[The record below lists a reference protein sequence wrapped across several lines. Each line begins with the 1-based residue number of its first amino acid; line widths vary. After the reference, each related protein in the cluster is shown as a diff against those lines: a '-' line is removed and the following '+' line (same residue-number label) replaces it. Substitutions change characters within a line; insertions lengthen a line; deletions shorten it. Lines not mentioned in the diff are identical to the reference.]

1 MWLLTLIPIPFI
13 LVITVITRHLT
24 NEHYVSDVVVIVA
37 DAVVNTVLHWDQF
50 RWAWTMN
57 NPKIYFSEPFFK
69 CILHAITNNSDP
81 ALKKCGESEIYAQ
94 RTQPDLKKDLKLFTT
109 KMSLPMQIMIISSI
123 IWIR

>member
-57 NPKIYFSEPFFK
+57 NPKIYFS
-69 CILHAITNNSDP
+69 
-81 ALKKCGESEIYAQ
+81 
-94 RTQPDLKKDLKLFTT
+94 
-109 KMSLPMQIMIISSI
+109 
-123 IWIR
+123 